1 MLLFIFERD
10 GEVDLSEVRDAMVKS
25 TGSNEL
31 RMDFHVSEVKLSRV
45 NHIKANFVRE
55 EKESRKQ

>member
-1 MLLFIFERD
+1 
-10 GEVDLSEVRDAMVKS
+10 MVKS

-45 NHIKANFVRE
+45 THIKANFVRD
-55 EKESRKQ
+55 EKERREQ

>member
-1 MLLFIFERD
+1 
-10 GEVDLSEVRDAMVKS
+10 MVKS

-45 NHIKANFVRE
+45 PHIKANFVRD
-55 EKESRKQ
+55 EKERRKQ